1 MDYLVHITFTWPPGI
16 TPEEQQ
22 RLIAAEHTRAREL
35 AATGNL
41 ERLWRI
47 PGQRANWGIWH
58 AADATELH
66 AAIASLPHASPAC
79 APPSGT
85 SRLTARWASPRRSTS
100 FNSPSLPFP

>member
-16 TPEEQQ
+16 TAEEQQ
-22 RLIAAEHTRAREL
+22 RLIAAEHARAREL

-66 AAIASLPHASPAC
+66 AVIASLPMFPH
-79 APPSGT
+79 
-85 SRLTARWASPRRSTS
+85 LTATVHPLAAHPNDPAQWTDGADR
-100 FNSPSLPFP
+100 